1 MSTSIESEY
10 FYAGYC
16 VMAHAQKMRLKK
28 SFDFLNHFFIS
39 FKEGLEARK
48 KDKKRENERKR

>member
-1 MSTSIESEY
+1 
-10 FYAGYC
+10 
-16 VMAHAQKMRLKK
+16 MAHAQKMRLKK

-48 KDKKRENERKR
+48 KDKMDNIFVDVSFVR